1 MVPRIYRAPLALM
14 VFSALCAASPR
25 AAHGFALD
33 YRYRLSTLTGFVPLS
48 WATLSYDPQ
57 ANELFVIGDGVVRIF
72 NQAGMEEYRF
82 GDDAA
87 LGGVAGIVALEDGD
101 LVALTYRG
109 GTPSLWR
116 LNFRGVPKGELKL
129 RGIPEEFSSGL
140 APTVLAYA
148 KGQLYL
154 ADLSAMKVIVVRVDG
169 GYVAGHDL
177 RHLGDPEKDDGKRG
191 DAEQRE
197 ESPADASARELAM
210 LSGFGVDRDGNLL
223 VTVAPVFK
231 AFVISP
237 DGQIRKFGKPG
248 GAPGKFGIVGGIAAD
263 DAGRIYVADKLKG
276 VVMVFDRSF
285 QFLGEYGYA
294 GPRSQRLV
302 GPDAVAVGNGKVY
315 VAQNGR
321 RGVSVFDVGE

>member
-1 MVPRIYRAPLALM
+1 M

-25 AAHGFALD
+25 AARGFALD
-33 YRYRLSTLTGFVPLS
+33 YRYRLSTMTGVVPLS
-48 WATLSYDPQ
+48 WAALSYDPQ
-57 ANELFVIGDGVVRIF
+57 ANELFVVGEGMVRIF

-87 LGGVAGIVALEDGD
+87 MGNVVGVVALEDGD

-109 GTPSLWR
+109 STATLWR
-116 LNFRGVPKGELKL
+116 CNFRGEPKAEVKL
-129 RGIPEEFSSGL
+129 RGVPAGL
-140 APTVLAYA
+140 ARAFAPAAIAYA

-154 ADLSAMKVIVVRVDG
+154 ADLSAMRVVVTSVAG
-169 GYVAGHDL
+169 EYVAGHDL
-177 RHLGDPEKDDGKRG
+177 RSLGEPEKDSDEARR
-191 DAEQRE
+191 AEAAPE
-197 ESPADASARELAM
+197 DSARELAM

-237 DGQIRKFGKPG
+237 DGQIRRFGKPG
-248 GAPGKFGIVGGIAAD
+248 GAPGKFGIVGGIASD

-276 VVMVFDRSF
+276 AVMVYDRSF
-285 QFLGEYGYA
+285 RFLGEYGYS

-321 RGVSVFDVGE
+321 RGVTVYQVGE